1 MNKINGEI
9 YMQNKEQ
16 KELLVRL
23 GEAQNKFGYLSE
35 KVMIELAE
43 SLDMSISDVYGVATF
58 YSFFSIRPQG
68 RNIIRICKSVPCF
81 LKNSQVIIETVEKEI
96 GIKPGETTPNGKFSF
111 HLTNCIGVCDKAPAM
126 MINSEV
132 YVDLTPNKISQIL
145 KAHK

>member
-23 GEAQNKFGYLSE
+23 REAQNKFGYLSE

-132 YVDLTPNKISQIL
+132 YIDLTPNKISQIL

>member
-132 YVDLTPNKISQIL
+132 YIDLTPNKISQIL

>member
-1 MNKINGEI
+1 
-9 YMQNKEQ
+9 MQNKEQ